1 MTDQAISLE
10 ELLEKDGVPVTTAFL
25 IYQTPEGQWSATPD
39 FDELDLNPTRK
50 ATFDDI
56 ISGASAVVAGCTAQ
70 QAAMTT
76 LVMMEQRAQAQMA
89 AMQQQQEANRA
100 ASLIDP
106 SKLRNPRA

>member
-1 MTDQAISLE
+1 MAEQAISLE
-10 ELLEKDGVPVTTAFL
+10 ELMKKDGQPVTTAFVV
-25 IYQTPEGQWSATPD
+25 YQTPEGQWAASAD
-39 FDELDLNPTRK
+39 FDEMEFNQTRK

-56 ISGASAVVAGCTAQ
+56 ISGSSAVVAGCTAQ

-89 AMQQQQEANRA
+89 AMQQQQEANKV